1 MACDPGEGLAART
14 GVACSVVLGAGPPLQ
29 LFQASG
35 GQWAAFIS
43 HVVFVCFT
51 PNVESRKEV
60 GGRVVE
66 AAGVDRSLAARG
78 DGGRGEHCLGA
89 LSGQGS
95 RRLMWMLGKSSG
107 RRGGRAGRAGSLDT
121 HGPGHLSVGPHAA
134 LQGLGFLCG
143 NREQG
148 QREWGSQR
156 LLRVDREFP
165 QPENKRAQVTFSW
178 GGFL

>member
-1 MACDPGEGLAART
+1 MTRERGWLLEQGWLVQRYWARVRLCSCSRPVAGNGLH
-14 GVACSVVLGAGPPLQ
+14 
-29 LFQASG
+29 
-35 GQWAAFIS
+35 FIS
-43 HVVFVCFT
+43 HVVCVYFT
-51 PNVESRKEV
+51 PNVESQKEV

-89 LSGQGS
+89 LSGEGF
-95 RRLMWMLGKSSG
+95 RRLIRMLGKSSG

-134 LQGLGFLCG
+134 PQGLGFLCG

-148 QREWGSQR
+148 QCEWGLQR
-156 LLRVDREFP
+156 VLTVDREFP
-165 QPENKRAQVTFSW
+165 HPENEHAQVTFSR